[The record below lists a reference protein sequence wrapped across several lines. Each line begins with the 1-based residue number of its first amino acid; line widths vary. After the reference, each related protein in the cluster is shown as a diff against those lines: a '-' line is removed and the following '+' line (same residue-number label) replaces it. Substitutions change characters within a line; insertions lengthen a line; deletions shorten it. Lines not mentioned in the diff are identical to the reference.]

1 MSITIKKL
9 LAALTWVA
17 APCVM
22 AAETTEVDL
31 ADKYFNKT
39 NPALT
44 PQEKAGLDIS
54 RKWIAK
60 SGDTVK
66 PVAGSDGTIRFLF
79 GASQP
84 SVVCAVMQVCDVELQ
99 PGEQVNSINL
109 GDAVRWVVEPA
120 ITGGGQYLVQHL
132 IIKPLDVGLDTSLVV
147 TTNLRTYHLRLRSHR
162 TEYMPRIAFTYPEVA
177 AAKWAALK
185 RVEAQEREV
194 KTIPS
199 TGEYLG
205 NLDFN
210 YRISGK
216 AAWKPV
222 RVYNDGTK
230 TIIEMPRTLSQGEAP
245 TLLVL
250 RDSGTLLTRDPPVM
264 VNYRLQGNRYIV
276 DSIFSK
282 AVLMAGIGSSQTKV
296 TIERAKS

>member
-1 MSITIKKL
+1 MSIKITKL
-9 LAALTWVA
+9 LAALALIT

-22 AAETTEVDL
+22 AAETTETGL
-31 ADKYFNKT
+31 ADKYFNKA
-39 NPALT
+39 NPTLT

-66 PVAGSDGTIRFLF
+66 PVAGPDGTIRFLF

-147 TTNLRTYHLRLRSHR
+147 TTNVRTYHLRLRSHR
-162 TEYMPRIAFTYPEVA
+162 TEYMPRVAFTYPEVA

-185 RVEAQEREV
+185 RAEAQDREV

-216 AAWKPV
+216 APWKPV

-230 TIIEMPRTLSQGEAP
+230 TIIEMPQTLSQGEAP

-250 RDSGTLLTRDPPVM
+250 RDSGSVLTKDSQVM
-264 VNYRLQGNRYIV
+264 VNYRLQGNRYVV
-276 DSIFSK
+276 DGIFAK
-282 AVLMAGIGSSQTKV
+282 AVLIAGIGSSQTKIS
-296 TIERAKS
+296 IERAK

>member
-1 MSITIKKL
+1 MDTTIKML
-9 LAALTWVA
+9 LAALGLLA
-17 APCVM
+17 APFVM
-22 AAETTEVDL
+22 AAETNETDL

-39 NPALT
+39 NPTLT

-66 PVAGSDGTIRFLF
+66 PVAGADGTIRFLF

-120 ITGGGQYLVQHL
+120 ITGSGDYLVQHL

-147 TTNLRTYHLRLRSHR
+147 TTNLRTYHFRLRSHR
-162 TEYMPRIAFTYPEVA
+162 AEYMPRVAFTYPEVA

-185 RVEAQEREV
+185 RAEEQDREV

-205 NLDFN
+205 DLDFN

-216 AAWKPV
+216 ASWKPV

-250 RDSGTLLTRDPPVM
+250 RDSGSLLAKDPQVM

-282 AVLMAGIGSSQTKV
+282 AVLIAGIGSSQTKI
-296 TIERAKS
+296 TIERAK